1 MKFPF
6 AEKVL
11 SVCKF
16 LVFDPLAVSTEGE
29 PIMAEGMLPLELW
42 DVVSVED
49 YLQFRLYGLELISI
63 MLGNFHHFVFNFA
76 PLFQFHF
83 TSIYFISL
91 QYISFLYHY
100 ASIMYDRTN
109 VM

>member
-83 TSIYFISL
+83 TSYSHFWDYKPP
-91 QYISFLYHY
+91 QA
-100 ASIMYDRTN
+100 ASISSISSRYR
-109 VM
+109 